1 MIIKIKRGSD
11 NTNTEVKI
19 DDKLN
24 FNHINKLCKSASNQ
38 LNTLRKKRFQS
49 TVFYTQILTT
59 AHFYGCCYTKN
70 H

>member
-24 FNHINKLCKSASNQ
+24 FNHINKLCKSA
-38 LNTLRKKRFQS
+38 
-49 TVFYTQILTT
+49 
-59 AHFYGCCYTKN
+59 
-70 H
+70 